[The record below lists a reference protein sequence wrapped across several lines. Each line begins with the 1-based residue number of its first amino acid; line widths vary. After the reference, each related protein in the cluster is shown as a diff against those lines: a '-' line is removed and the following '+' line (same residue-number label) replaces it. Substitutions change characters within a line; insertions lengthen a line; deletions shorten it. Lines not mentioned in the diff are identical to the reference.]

1 MILRS
6 FGISSFWTSLYCNKV
21 FRLLCFGLSLF
32 PGVPR
37 VAAYDDNDDN
47 DDGSDADVNDDC
59 A

>member
-1 MILRS
+1 MELVL
-6 FGISSFWTSLYCNKV
+6 FGLAYIVSKV

-37 VAAYDDNDDN
+37 VAAYDNNDDN